1 MIKSLCSISH
11 RSISYVFPNGLILKG
26 KWQCEAL
33 LEHAQ
38 VKETVSKNLT
48 GSQAAPQ
55 RCCSKVPIAFERLYD
70 IEITWK

>member
-1 MIKSLCSISH
+1 MPVRLG
-11 RSISYVFPNGLILKG
+11 NGSVKL
-26 KWQCEAL
+26 WWND
-33 LEHAQ
+33 AQ

-55 RCCSKVPIAFERLYD
+55 RCCSKVPIALERLYD